1 VNDRYIERALE
12 PALRRACEQFP
23 AVVLT
28 GPRQAG
34 KTTLLRRLFGAT
46 HGYVSLEAPDTRA
59 LALAD
64 PRSFLAR
71 YAPPVIF
78 DEVQQA
84 PELLSYVQEAIDERR
99 ELRGRYL
106 LSGSQD
112 LLLLERVSESLA
124 GRAAVLHLMPLS
136 NREIVGAPQR
146 PLPWQPSTHGIGA
159 DAVDTT
165 VDRPSLRAT
174 DRPSLDTVDRPSP
187 DATWQRLVRGFYPEL
202 AAHPEIGTASWYNA
216 YVATYLERDVRAVRQ
231 VGDLAQFRDFLRA
244 IAVRSGQLLNLADV
258 GRDLGLTAKTARAWL
273 SVLEASFVVVLVR
286 PYFANIG
293 KRLTKSPKVYLTDV
307 GLLCHLAG
315 ITEPRHAAD
324 GPLAGAIFE
333 TAVFGELYKAVL
345 TTGATPQI
353 HFWRTAKG
361 SEVDLLVEER
371 YPFLV
376 PVEAKASATLRPEM
390 GGQIRAL
397 QADLPDQ
404 VGDGYVVYGGDRVAP
419 VGPRVTGVPFTE
431 L

>member
-1 VNDRYIERALE
+1 MNDRYIQRALE
-12 PALRRACEQFP
+12 PALRRASEQFP

-46 HGYVSLEAPDTRA
+46 HEYVSLEAPDTRA

-71 YAPPVIF
+71 HAAPVIF

-84 PELLSYVQEAIDERR
+84 PDLLSYLQEAIDERR
-99 ELRGRYL
+99 DVCGRYL
-106 LSGSQD
+106 LSGSQN

-136 NREIVGAPQR
+136 NREATGRTHEPFPWQAGAPGGAR
-146 PLPWQPSTHGIGA
+146 ASAPGGARA
-159 DAVDTT
+159 DAPAGARDNTSGG
-165 VDRPSLRAT
+165 PSFERL
-174 DRPSLDTVDRPSP
+174 
-187 DATWQRLVRGFYPEL
+187 WEGLVRGSYPEL
-202 AAHPEIGTASWYNA
+202 AARPEIDTASWYNA
-216 YVATYLERDVRAVRQ
+216 YVATYLERDVRSVRQ

-244 IAVRSGQLLNLADV
+244 IALRSGQILNLADV

-273 SVLEASFVVVLVR
+273 SVLEASFLAVLVR
-286 PYFANIG
+286 PYFANAG
-293 KRLTKSPKVYLTDV
+293 KRLAKSPKVFLTDV

-315 ITEPRHAAD
+315 ISEPRHAAD

-333 TAVFGELYKAVL
+333 TAVFGELFKTMLSA
-345 TTGATPQI
+345 GATPRI

-361 SEVDLLVEER
+361 SEVDLLVEEE
-371 YPFLV
+371 YPLLV
-376 PVEAKASATLRPEM
+376 PVEAKASGTLRPEM
-390 GGQIRAL
+390 GAQIRAL
-397 QADLPDQ
+397 QRDLPGQ
-404 VGDGYVVYGGDRVAP
+404 VGDGYVVYAGDRVAP
-419 VGPRVTGVPFTE
+419 VGTGVTGVPFAE
-431 L
+431 F

>member
-1 VNDRYIERALE
+1 LSVHDLVEEAARVNDRYIERALE

-84 PELLSYVQEAIDERR
+84 PDLLSYLQEAIDDRR
-99 ELRGRYL
+99 DLRGRYL
-106 LSGSQD
+106 LSGSQN
-112 LLLLERVSESLA
+112 LLLLERVSQSLA

-136 NREIVGAPQR
+136 NREIMGTPQR
-146 PLPWQPSTHGIGA
+146 PFPWQSDTGELGA
-159 DAVDTT
+159 DDVDAT
-165 VDRPSLRAT
+165 VGRPSL
-174 DRPSLDTVDRPSP
+174 

-202 AAHPEIGTASWYNA
+202 VAHSEIDAASWYNA
-216 YVATYLERDVRAVRQ
+216 YVATYLERDVRSVRQ

-244 IAVRSGQLLNLADV
+244 IALRSGQILNLADV

-273 SVLEASFVVVLVR
+273 SVLEASFVAVLVR

-293 KRLTKSPKVYLTDV
+293 KRLTKSPKVYFTDV

-333 TAVFGELYKAVL
+333 TAVFGELYKTML
-345 TTGATPQI
+345 STGATPQI

-361 SEVDLLVEER
+361 SEVDLLVEEQ
-371 YPFLV
+371 YPFLT
-376 PVEAKASATLRPEM
+376 PIEAKASGTLRPEM
-390 GGQIRAL
+390 GAQIRAL
-397 QADLPDQ
+397 QADLPEQ
-404 VGDGYVVYGGDRVAP
+404 VRDGYVVYGGDRVAP
-419 VGPRVTGVPFTE
+419 VGPGVTGVPFDE

>member
-1 VNDRYIERALE
+1 MNDGYIERALE
-12 PALRRACEQFP
+12 PTLRRAGEQFP

-34 KTTLLRRLFGAT
+34 KTTLLRRLFGET
-46 HGYVSLEAPDTRA
+46 HEYVSLEAPDTRA

-71 YAPPVIF
+71 HAPPVIF

-84 PELLSYVQEAIDERR
+84 PDLLSYLQEAIDERR

-106 LSGSQD
+106 LSGSQN

-136 NREIVGAPQR
+136 RRETTGRPHE
-146 PLPWQPSTHGIGA
+146 PLPWLTGA
-159 DAVDTT
+159 QAGARDGRTDGAQVGATDGAR
-165 VDRPSLRAT
+165 DGAAGRPSFDGLWA
-174 DRPSLDTVDRPSP
+174 S
-187 DATWQRLVRGFYPEL
+187 LVRGSYPEL
-202 AAHPEIGTASWYNA
+202 VARPEIDTAGWYNA
-216 YVATYLERDVRAVRQ
+216 YVATYLERDVRSVRQ

-244 IAVRSGQLLNLADV
+244 IALRSGQILNLADL
-258 GRDLGLTAKTARAWL
+258 GRDLGLTAKTVRVWL
-273 SVLEASFVVVLVR
+273 SVLEASFLAVLVR
-286 PYFANIG
+286 PYFANAG

-315 ITEPRHAAD
+315 IGEPRHAAD

-333 TAVFGELYKAVL
+333 TAVFGELYKTMLSAG
-345 TTGATPQI
+345 TTPRI

-361 SEVDLLVEER
+361 SEVDLVVEEE

-376 PVEAKASATLRPEM
+376 PIEAKASGTLRPEM
-390 GGQIRAL
+390 GAQIRAL
-397 QADLPDQ
+397 QRDLPER
-404 VGDGYVVYGGDRVAP
+404 VRDGYVVYTGDRVAP
-419 VGPRVTGVPFTE
+419 VGTGVTGVPFGRF
-431 L
+431 